1 MRKSTQ
7 GLLWSVMMMITAMLL
22 IINEYTVNSQFMNT
36 AFYIYIGM
44 FILGVLLLVFNL
56 KNKTER

>member
-22 IINEYTVNSQFMNT
+22 IINEYTGNSQFMNV

-44 FILGVLLLVFNL
+44 FILGVLLLLFNL
-56 KNKTER
+56 KNKTES

>member
-1 MRKSTQ
+1 MRKSSK

-22 IINEYTVNSQFMNT
+22 IIIECTGNSQFMNA
-36 AFYIYIGM
+36 AFYSYIGM